1 MYDQDF
7 SNLHKTLRDHLH
19 IQMNRSRSL
28 IIATDDKPGW
38 YTDTSVGE
46 KMEIPNDRLFLWS
59 RVLLEV
65 SKSGDFGYEL

>member
-1 MYDQDF
+1 
-7 SNLHKTLRDHLH
+7 
-19 IQMNRSRSL
+19 MNRSRSL

-38 YTDTSVGE
+38 YTDTSVGQ

-65 SKSGDFGYEL
+65 SKSGNFGYEL